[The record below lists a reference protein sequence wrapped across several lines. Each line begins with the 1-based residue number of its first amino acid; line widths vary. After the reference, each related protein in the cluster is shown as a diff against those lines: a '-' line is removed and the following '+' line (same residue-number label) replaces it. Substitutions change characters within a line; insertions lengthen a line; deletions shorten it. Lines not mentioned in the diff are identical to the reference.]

1 MTTAPITLYTG
12 RPAVYARLAAY
23 WLHKL
28 AEYQYWGR
36 AGGKLR
42 RTCRANHMRNVEN
55 AANEAR
61 MAALMARSE
70 GAL

>member
-1 MTTAPITLYTG
+1 MPIPLYTG
-12 RPAVYARLAAY
+12 RAAPYARLAAY
-23 WLHKL
+23 WLHRL

-70 GAL
+70 GA